1 MRGALVSILGLAIMA
16 GISGLLLNTS
26 ACTEIDSESS
36 TAASASVIKP
46 ACSAVSET
54 LEESWQLALDRTKQ
68 AYNKHSGDI
77 KNTRRVAVINYVTT
91 NDSSDRLRLYDPSAD
106 WKQVGSYWVSH
117 ATKSDAGYSES
128 IDTPEFNNCATNFSN
143 KSGSNLSSKGA
154 FVTAEGKGQSSYGR
168 ENLRLHGKD
177 AELNSNAH
185 ARDIVF
191 HQALQEG
198 EPLGYSL
205 GCPMLRPEDL
215 DPVLDAIVGGALLYV
230 HQE

>member
-1 MRGALVSILGLAIMA
+1 MRLELTSILGLAIMA

-26 ACTEIDSESS
+26 ACNEIDSAPS
-36 TAASASVIKP
+36 TAAAASAIKP
-46 ACSAVSET
+46 ECSAVSKT
-54 LEESWQLALDRTKQ
+54 LEESWQLALERTKQ

-77 KNTRRVAVINYVTT
+77 KNTRQVAVINYVTT

-143 KSGSNLSSKGA
+143 EIGSNLSSKGA
-154 FVTAEGKGQSSYGR
+154 FVTAAGKGPSGYGR

-177 AELNSNAH
+177 AELNSNANT
-185 ARDIVF
+185 RDIVF
-191 HQALQEG
+191 HQALNKAG

-205 GCPMLRPEDL
+205 GCPMLKPEDL
-215 DPVLDAIVGGALLYV
+215 DPVLDAIVGGALV
-230 HQE
+230 